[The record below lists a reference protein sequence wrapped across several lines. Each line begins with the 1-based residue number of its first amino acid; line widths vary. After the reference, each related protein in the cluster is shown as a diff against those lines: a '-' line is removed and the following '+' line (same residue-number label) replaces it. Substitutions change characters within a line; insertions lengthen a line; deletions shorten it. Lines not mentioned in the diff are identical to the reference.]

1 MTQNKALPAPVQW
14 ERRVSFKNGIPLI
27 RKQRIDIRGKKF
39 VLINEISKI
48 PLDERKNYIL
58 LFYTRDCDFNAYY
71 TDLTQERLEFL
82 QGFYA
87 IVSLDFSTHPDGDQ
101 DENVVAIKRNR
112 RFCTFCQYHD
122 ILCIYNVVWSS
133 TTDYKLA
140 FSQVEKGS
148 IIAVSTY
155 RISNSDDELFR
166 NGYKVMK
173 QRIKP
178 SLILCYGKP
187 QACMERDVESGLV
200 IHVPTRFE
208 IVKYEQLEK
217 SGQYSFLDLLLTA

>member
-1 MTQNKALPAPVQW
+1 MTQNKVLPAPVQW

-27 RKQRIDIRGKKF
+27 QKQRIDIRGKKF

-58 LFYTRDCDFNAYY
+58 LFYTRDCNFNAFYA
-71 TDLTQERLEFL
+71 DLTQERLEVL

-133 TTDYKLA
+133 KADYKLA
-140 FSQVEKGS
+140 FSQVEKGNM
-148 IIAVSTY
+148 IAISTY
-155 RISNSDDELFR
+155 RISTSDDELFR
-166 NGYKVMK
+166 NGYKIMK

-187 QACMERDVESGLV
+187 QACMEQDEKTGLV
-200 IHVPTRFE
+200 IRIPTRFE
-208 IVKYEQLEK
+208 IVKYEQIEK
-217 SGQYSFLDLLLTA
+217 SGQYSFLDFLLTA